1 LAGVPGAHR
10 TTYFASTT
18 QSGVGQAIT
27 MRAGD
32 FVDLLSFFSAAS
44 GTAHPISP
52 ADAEQVAVAQHK
64 AMVAAPGG
72 TTPLAAA
79 SSGKRVTLGSVG
91 LAAVAVV
98 VLAVALLTPVMLRR
112 RRGRADAGGPPDVMR
127 SDAA

>member
-1 LAGVPGAHR
+1 
-10 TTYFASTT
+10 
-18 QSGVGQAIT
+18 
-27 MRAGD
+27 
-32 FVDLLSFFSAAS
+32 
-44 GTAHPISP
+44 
-52 ADAEQVAVAQHK
+52 
-64 AMVAAPGG
+64 MVAAPGG